1 MAKEKSAEKEE
12 RKKDT
17 KVSKEK
23 RSDKDGV
30 HKSKKDKKEKK
41 IAAAAEDVEV
51 TTKLLTALE
60 SQKPGS
66 VAVKEEGEVQVKIK
80 AVPLIGALVPF
91 ANPLAD
97 EKVGKKLLKS
107 VKKGTL
113 SLIPQNA
120 GADTTAR
127 QLPNKRLSSAVS
139 RRSSK
144 QSENPPQPHLVIHP
158 TASLS
163 SPQISHRWMLYLIS
177 LFCAR
182 ITRFPTSLLPRG
194 RSWGQQG
201 VRRGPPAWL

>member
-1 MAKEKSAEKEE
+1 MAKEKSTEKVE
-12 RKKDT
+12 RKKET
-17 KVSKEK
+17 KASKEK

-41 IAAAAEDVEV
+41 TAAAAEDVEV
-51 TTKLLTALE
+51 TTKLLNTLE

-113 SLIPQNA
+113 SRPSLSPDANTI
-120 GADTTAR
+120 AR
-127 QLPNKRLSSAVS
+127 QLPSKRRSSAVS
-139 RRSSK
+139 KRSSR
-144 QSENPPQPHLVIHP
+144 QFENPPQPHPVMHLTV
-158 TASLS
+158 SLS

-182 ITRFPTSLLPRG
+182 ITRFPTSSSPQG
-194 RSWGQQG
+194 RSWGQQE
-201 VRRGPPAWL
+201 VRRGLQAWS